1 MLLRRTLAA
10 LTLALLPATG
20 HAQPRPAGP
29 TPIRV
34 AADIIACM
42 EDNRPYTRE
51 EPILANGGVHYAEIS
66 EKGLH
71 VATLERRPPNP
82 ADDFVVAAD
91 PHQPPMVMQFMPS
104 GNADESS
111 LEFKQHMAT
120 RGYLTQCF
128 NRVYP

>member
-20 HAQPRPAGP
+20 YAQQRPAGP

-34 AADIIACM
+34 AADIVVCM
-42 EDNRPYTRE
+42 EDNRQYTPE

-66 EKGLH
+66 EKGAH
-71 VATLERRPPNP
+71 VATLERRPPDP
-82 ADDFVVAAD
+82 EEDFVVASD
-91 PHQPPMVMQFMPS
+91 PHQPPMVIRFVPS

-111 LEFKQHMAT
+111 PEFKQHMAT
-120 RGYLTQCF
+120 RAYLTQCF
-128 NRVYP
+128 GRVYP